1 MVAIFI
7 GVELVINSSGAV
19 DFFFCLFLLALAGIS
34 GSLMCLSVWRCANK
48 QAMLVTN
55 ISAFIAPL
63 VGSGIVSGYF
73 ALQQASIFNEV
84 LTGIVITCELAMFF
98 FVVPSILT
106 TLLVAA
112 IIRRKE
118 IHKRDGK

>member
-1 MVAIFI
+1 
-7 GVELVINSSGAV
+7 
-19 DFFFCLFLLALAGIS
+19 
-34 GSLMCLSVWRCANK
+34 
-48 QAMLVTN
+48 MLVTN
-55 ISAFIAPL
+55 ISAFSAPL

-73 ALQQASIFNEV
+73 ALQQASIFDEV

-112 IIRRKE
+112 IPSQ
-118 IHKRDGK
+118 RDT

>member
-1 MVAIFI
+1 LPKVNARLESFKKT
-7 GVELVINSSGAV
+7 
-19 DFFFCLFLLALAGIS
+19 IS
-34 GSLMCLSVWRCANK
+34 APFGVWRCVNK

-84 LTGIVITCELAMFF
+84 LTGIVITFELAMFF
-98 FVVPSILT
+98 FVVPAIVT

-112 IIRRKE
+112 IIRRKAMR
-118 IHKRDGK
+118 KRDGK